1 LRALLAH
8 FWPAAPPADTF
19 TAANR
24 QFARSVL
31 LGLVLVGAIGMLGP
45 VLNYRADVAAI
56 REQFQERIA
65 RESQMYAQALRLHF
79 ELLQNDLERL
89 ALRPE
94 IDLFD
99 GTTAPEQVLL
109 DHTHHGSAL
118 FGVGVAVLDLDG
130 QPVWTEP
137 QGLLQQESSLKHR
150 RWFRELVAAQSA
162 VFDVLDPSS
171 RTFVVAVP
179 IIKQGAL
186 TGALVGLSNASAP
199 LLPGGRTLGEH
210 VDLVVLNAA
219 GNLFLPESPP
229 AWAGSREFPQLV
241 DRLLATPG
249 GAAVE
254 LGEREY
260 FAAATPIGRTGLR
273 LVLAADEHA
282 AIAPTRT
289 RLFYQLLF
297 ISLLPLSAIVLF
309 SIFFQRVYRAFL
321 SMEARA
327 AEQQKMAVL
336 GSAASLI
343 AHEVKN
349 ALNGLGS
356 AAALLSSDP
365 GSALFVKTIRGQLDR
380 LGHLATSL
388 LYFGKP
394 AAPQHIPARL
404 DVLARETVEAVK
416 VLPEAEEVSLTADLQ
431 EPIHVRCDPL
441 LLVTAIDN
449 LLRNAVEAAVTAKDL
464 GTVSDPR
471 VSIRAGQSDG
481 HAFVAVEDNAGGPPP
496 EVEQHLFEPFVTS
509 KPRGIGLGLSMARR
523 AVEQQGGSVAFERT
537 ATGSRFTV
545 RLEAYAP

>member
-1 LRALLAH
+1 MQTLFRR
-8 FWPAAPPADTF
+8 FWPPSSGADTF

-31 LGLVLVGAIGMLGP
+31 IGLVLVGAIGMLGP

-118 FGVGVAVLDLDG
+118 FGVGVAVLGLDG
-130 QPVWTEP
+130 APVWTEP
-137 QGLLQQESSLKHR
+137 QGLLEHEPGLKAR
-150 RWFRELVAAQSA
+150 RWFQELIATGSP
-162 VFDVLDPSS
+162 VFDALDRHS

-179 IIKQGAL
+179 IIKRGAL
-186 TGALVGLSNASAP
+186 TGVLVGLSNASAP

-210 VDLVVLNAA
+210 VDLVVVNAA
-219 GNLFLPESPP
+219 GDLFLPESPP
-229 AWAGSREFPQLV
+229 VWSLSSDFPDLV
-241 DRLLATPG
+241 DRLLAEPG
-249 GAAVE
+249 GGAVR
-254 LGEREY
+254 LDDSDY

-273 LVLAADEHA
+273 LVLAADEDKI
-282 AIAPTRT
+282 IAPTRT
-289 RLFYQLLF
+289 RLFYQLFL
-297 ISLLPLSAIVLF
+297 ISLLPLSTIVLF
-309 SIFFQRVYRAFL
+309 SIFFQRMYRTFL
-321 SMEARA
+321 AMEARA
-327 AEQQKMAVL
+327 AEQEKMAVL

-356 AAALLSSDP
+356 AAALLSNDP
-365 GSALFVKTIRGQLDR
+365 GSALFVKAIRGQLDR

-394 AAPQHIPARL
+394 AAPQQVPTRL
-404 DVLARETVEAVK
+404 DVLARETAEGVK
-416 VLPEAEEVSLTADLQ
+416 VLPEAEEVSVTTDLPQ
-431 EPIHVRCDPL
+431 PIHVRCDPL
-441 LLVTAIDN
+441 LLVTALDN

-464 GTVSDPR
+464 GKVSEPH
-471 VSIRAGQSDG
+471 VSICAGQSDG
-481 HAFVAVEDNAGGPPP
+481 HAFVTIEDNAGGPSGD
-496 EVEQHLFEPFVTS
+496 VERHLFEPFVTS

-523 AVEQQGGSVAFERT
+523 AVEQQGGSLAFERT
-537 ATGSRFTV
+537 PTGSRFTV
-545 RLEAYAP
+545 RLAVEAP

>member
-1 LRALLAH
+1 MRAVLGKRWSAR
-8 FWPAAPPADTF
+8 PRADTF

-24 QFARSVL
+24 KFARSVL

-130 QPVWTEP
+130 TAVWTEP
-137 QGLLQQESSLKHR
+137 QGLLEKEPSLKQR
-150 RWFRELVAAQSA
+150 RWFQELLADEAP
-162 VFDVLDPSS
+162 VFDALDRHS

-179 IIKQGAL
+179 ILKAGRL
-186 TGALVGLSNASAP
+186 TGVLAGLSNASAP

-210 VDLVVLNAA
+210 VDLVVINGA
-219 GNLFLPESPP
+219 GDLFLPESPP
-229 AWAGSREFPQLV
+229 EWALTRDFPQLV
-241 DRLLATPG
+241 DRLLAVPE
-249 GAAVE
+249 GAAVQ
-254 LGEREY
+254 LGDHEY

-273 LVLAADEHA
+273 LVLAAAEDKI
-282 AIAPTRT
+282 IAPTRT

-297 ISLLPLSAIVLF
+297 ISLLPLSTIVLF
-309 SIFFQRVYRAFL
+309 SIFFQRVYRTFL
-321 SMEARA
+321 AMEARA
-327 AEQQKMAVL
+327 AEQEKMAVL

-356 AAALLSSDP
+356 AAALLPDD
-365 GSALFVKTIRGQLDR
+365 SASGLLVKTIRGQLDR

-394 AAPQHIPARL
+394 AAPQQVPARL
-404 DVLARETVEAVK
+404 DILARETVEGVK
-416 VLPEAEEVSLTADLQ
+416 VLPEADEVRVTADLPQ
-431 EPIHVRCDPL
+431 PIHVRCDPL
-441 LLVTAIDN
+441 LLVTALDN

-464 GTVSDPR
+464 GRVKEPR
-471 VSIRAGQSDG
+471 VSIQAGQSDG
-481 HAFVAVEDNAGGPPP
+481 HAFVSIEDNAGGPPR
-496 EVEQHLFEPFVTS
+496 EVEHRLFEPFVTS

-523 AVEQQGGSVAFERT
+523 AVEQQGGSLAFERT

-545 RLEAYAP
+545 RLAVQAP